1 MRRNQRYVRDRLAK
15 AGTQA
20 EYGRNVR
27 RFGLNSNTGTTAAR
41 AIQLRRT
48 PLKASASGIVRGSR
62 SCARTSRYA
71 GDVSTMAA
79 VTFIS
84 SADAKPPMGRAA
96 IRQKTAGGAKREIFM
111 EPFTKISAYSRD
123 STHLALVCP
132 SNRGGTMKK
141 AHLTLLAAVGSGIVT
156 VSAQAGETGLPKTKV
171 SMENCMHAAL
181 AKRAGEVVKLEFKEE
196 RGAPTYEFEILGSDG
211 KSWELECDA
220 LTGKITEEEQEVA
233 DAEDALFKAKAKISL
248 EEAKK
253 IALSAHPGEIV
264 EVEYEIES
272 DGNASYEFD
281 IKTKSGEVKLEVDA
295 ATGKII
301 EDNEKELYQ
310 IGKE

>member
-1 MRRNQRYVRDRLAK
+1 MKNAYVALLATVG
-15 AGTQA
+15 A
-20 EYGRNVR
+20 
-27 RFGLNSNTGTTAAR
+27 
-41 AIQLRRT
+41 
-48 PLKASASGIVRGSR
+48 GIV
-62 SCARTSRYA
+62 A
-71 GDVSTMAA
+71 VS
-79 VTFIS
+79 V
-84 SADAKPPMGRAA
+84 
-96 IRQKTAGGAKREIFM
+96 
-111 EPFTKISAYSRD
+111 
-123 STHLALVCP
+123 H
-132 SNRGGTMKK
+132 
-141 AHLTLLAAVGSGIVT
+141 
-156 VSAQAGETGLPKTKV
+156 AGEAKLPKTKV
-171 SMENCMHAAL
+171 SMETCMHAAL
-181 AKRAGEVVKLEFKEE
+181 AKRAGEVVKLEFKDE
-196 RGAPTYEFEILGSDG
+196 RGTPTYEFEVLGSDG

-253 IALSAHPGEIV
+253 IALAAHPGEIV

-281 IKTKSGEVKLEVDA
+281 IKTKDGEVKLEVDA